1 MEGKSNSPS
10 FYILNVGGLLL
21 VLSIIGS
28 TLRFAVVSVTLVSWL
43 QTQWLAYTSALKR
56 RHSARLAATAK
67 KNRVQQRKQIAEI
80 SEAVGESVISLLDK
94 RRQALMLTLDQEAEK
109 KRQNYNQDIVKNITN
124 DLAQFQEEERVK
136 DEQRLAIRELRLS
149 RREIEIQDRKKQIQ
163 ALQQILDDR
172 EQRIKESERALQERL
187 KLVEKRE
194 EKLKAEEKHYEEIHL
209 KKEEIKIQRQSIS
222 QPARFTSSF
231 DVILASPPSVNIAI
245 ILPADLI
252 DFADDLQSNYFT
264 CIGVTQK
271 GARCRQSMISNA
283 SKSAALNRLTTMAS
297 PGPGDLAFFELEALR
312 ELADW
317 MLCPRWHRD
326 KLPQG
331 DTIARRWY
339 MQLSDARKRIKSL
352 AVSSYETPPSAGS
365 QKIFGSASTGNSS
378 APTSADSLNS
388 VSMTYRSSDYSLPR
402 DFQFGEEKN
411 SSSLSGARGFET
423 SVAKNLTPYFQS
435 ISQETKNGLGR
446 RR

>member
-209 KKEEIKIQRQSIS
+209 KKRRNQDTTAIN
-222 QPARFTSSF
+222 QPAS
-231 DVILASPPSVNIAI
+231 
-245 ILPADLI
+245 
-252 DFADDLQSNYFT
+252 
-264 CIGVTQK
+264 
-271 GARCRQSMISNA
+271 
-283 SKSAALNRLTTMAS
+283 
-297 PGPGDLAFFELEALR
+297 
-312 ELADW
+312 
-317 MLCPRWHRD
+317 
-326 KLPQG
+326 
-331 DTIARRWY
+331 
-339 MQLSDARKRIKSL
+339 
-352 AVSSYETPPSAGS
+352 
-365 QKIFGSASTGNSS
+365 
-378 APTSADSLNS
+378 
-388 VSMTYRSSDYSLPR
+388 
-402 DFQFGEEKN
+402 
-411 SSSLSGARGFET
+411 
-423 SVAKNLTPYFQS
+423 
-435 ISQETKNGLGR
+435 
-446 RR
+446 